1 MHVRDEPVQVGH
13 LVVHRAT
20 SGEAVYAEEAA
31 LKAEL
36 LGLKYEN
43 SNTKFIYMKMS
54 FLTRSGMSGGKS
66 ISQGSAVDLGGWMG
80 WSEKSGKK
88 RQGVIFCTNIQR
100 RAGKVF
106 FECIVHGGKRR
117 EFPWVFVSCTVSEI
131 LLL

>member
-1 MHVRDEPVQVGH
+1 
-13 LVVHRAT
+13 
-20 SGEAVYAEEAA
+20 
-31 LKAEL
+31 
-36 LGLKYEN
+36 
-43 SNTKFIYMKMS
+43 MKMS

-106 FECIVHGGKRR
+106 F
-117 EFPWVFVSCTVSEI
+117 
-131 LLL
+131 